1 MYNPTRCREHLEL
14 GKCPVYKP
22 DGPHELPDK
31 KQKRLDFG
39 TQPKHLIW
47 REIGYAIFVSGRPFS
62 LVEDKHFRKVFQML
76 RPDFQLPDRKTLCTT
91 ILDDCY
97 EHVNGQLREKLDGTR
112 YLNVTFD
119 ESTNINDDRILTM
132 SFSTRDASYYYDSEL
147 FGDRRLTA
155 DEISEIVV
163 KKLTSFLGPSPD
175 WSRINSITTDTCSTM
190 KAVWRILEQKPM
202 FEHTF
207 FVPCDSHGLQLVVKD
222 LINLQ
227 AIKPIFDAAAAV
239 VRYFRS

>member
-1 MYNPTRCREHLEL
+1 M
-14 GKCPVYKP
+14 
-22 DGPHELPDK
+22 
-31 KQKRLDFG
+31 
-39 TQPKHLIW
+39 
-47 REIGYAIFVSGRPFS
+47 
-62 LVEDKHFRKVFQML
+62 EDKHFRKVFQML

-155 DEISEIVV
+155 DEISEIVWRV
-163 KKLTSFLGPSPD
+163 VGRGKFLMQMIVGSG
-175 WSRINSITTDTCSTM
+175 SLGSS
-190 KAVWRILEQKPM
+190 WRVDFSNTQG
-202 FEHTF
+202 
-207 FVPCDSHGLQLVVKD
+207 VDS
-222 LINLQ
+222 
-227 AIKPIFDAAAAV
+227 
-239 VRYFRS
+239 Y